1 MGSHSHDHC
10 LASSGSHCHDH
21 GQDAAE
27 KDVVHAIAMEE
38 PEDHSGR
45 YDHHH
50 DGRRHQHGNG
60 GAAAAGAGLE
70 TTNSAESA
78 ANQRRENEDLK
89 KATAFVLV
97 FFVVEVIGGV
107 WSGSLAIISDAAHLL
122 ADVSGFILAM
132 VANEIASR
140 PACDKLTYGPV
151 RAEVLS
157 ALFSTVTIV
166 VLSLLLV
173 YSAVVRIVDFS
184 KGEGEEIDGRMMSF
198 IAALGLLVNVAL
210 LSIFGHEH
218 GGHDHSHGHG
228 HGHSHAHDDHDEEEG
243 LVFPAKLRAGVGER
257 ASLVNNQSVNSN
269 SSTTNRGSGDAG
281 LPLDISSSSGAS
293 SMAGGQ
299 DVYGSLAV
307 GDGGGTAALGGL
319 ATGVDRFPEVRAG
332 VGEEVVGG
340 EVVVKL
346 KKEKNINMEAAV
358 LHAIT
363 DLVQSAGVLLAG
375 LLIWYDPRWKWAD
388 PIATLFFVGLVL
400 NSTRWL
406 LKRAFNV
413 LLEGVPDSIDYDQLR
428 HRLLSIEGVTDLH
441 CLHVWSLTL
450 GRTVVSAHIKATDPE
465 KALVS
470 AHGICEAMG
479 VIHSTIQVQVDHC
492 VDSRCKHPCVST
504 VGGCCGPTTIS
515 ARPSPQCGLSP
526 SRATSAP

>member
-1 MGSHSHDHC
+1 
-10 LASSGSHCHDH
+10 
-21 GQDAAE
+21 
-27 KDVVHAIAMEE
+27 
-38 PEDHSGR
+38 
-45 YDHHH
+45 
-50 DGRRHQHGNG
+50 
-60 GAAAAGAGLE
+60 
-70 TTNSAESA
+70 
-78 ANQRRENEDLK
+78 
-89 KATAFVLV
+89 
-97 FFVVEVIGGV
+97 
-107 WSGSLAIISDAAHLL
+107 
-122 ADVSGFILAM
+122 
-132 VANEIASR
+132 
-140 PACDKLTYGPV
+140 
-151 RAEVLS
+151 
-157 ALFSTVTIV
+157 
-166 VLSLLLV
+166 
-173 YSAVVRIVDFS
+173 
-184 KGEGEEIDGRMMSF
+184 MMTF

-228 HGHSHAHDDHDEEEG
+228 HGHAHAHDDHDEEEG
-243 LVFPAKLRAGVGER
+243 LVVPAKLRAGVGER
-257 ASLVNNQSVNSN
+257 ASLVNNRSVNSN
-269 SSTTNRGSGDAG
+269 GSTTNSGSGDAG
-281 LPLDISSSSGAS
+281 LPLDISSSSSGAS

-319 ATGVDRFPEVRAG
+319 GTGVDRFPEVRAG

-340 EVVVKL
+340 ETVVKL

-358 LHAIT
+358 LHAVT

-413 LLEGVPDSIDYDQLR
+413 LLEGVPDSMDYDQLR
-428 HRLLSIEGVTDLH
+428 RRLSSIEGVTDLH

-479 VIHSTIQVQVDHC
+479 AVHSTIQVQVDHC
-492 VDSRCKHPCVST
+492 VDSRCKHPCVSA
-504 VGGCCGPTTIS
+504 VGGCCGPTAIS
-515 ARPSPQCGLSP
+515 ARPAPQCALSA

>member
-1 MGSHSHDHC
+1 MGSHAHDHSH
-10 LASSGSHCHDH
+10 ASGLHCHDH
-21 GQDAAE
+21 GQHAAE
-27 KDVVHAIAMEE
+27 KGAVHAIAMEE
-38 PEDHSGR
+38 SEDHNDR
-45 YDHHH
+45 YAYDHHD
-50 DGRRHQHGNG
+50 DGRRHHDGNG
-60 GAAAAGAGLE
+60 GAAAGAGQK

-78 ANQRRENEDLK
+78 ANQRKLK
-89 KATAFVLV
+89 QATAFVLV

-122 ADVSGFILAM
+122 ADVSGFVLAM

-166 VLSLLLV
+166 VLSLLLL
-173 YSAVVRIVDFS
+173 YSALARIVDFS
-184 KGEGEEIDGRMMSF
+184 KGQGEEIDGRMMTF

-228 HGHSHAHDDHDEEEG
+228 HGHAHAHDDHDEEEG
-243 LVFPAKLRAGVGER
+243 LVVPATLRAGVGER
-257 ASLVNNQSVNSN
+257 ASLVNNHCVNSN
-269 SSTTNRGSGDAG
+269 SSTTNNGSGDAG
-281 LPLDISSSSGAS
+281 LPLDISSSSSGAS

-319 ATGVDRFPEVRAG
+319 GTGVDRFPEVRAG
-332 VGEEVVGG
+332 VGEE
-340 EVVVKL
+340 VVKL

-358 LHAIT
+358 LHAVT

-375 LLIWYDPRWKWAD
+375 LLIWYDLRWKWAD

-428 HRLLSIEGVTDLH
+428 RRLSSIEGVTDLH

-479 VIHSTIQVQVDHC
+479 VVHSTIQVQVDHC
-492 VDSRCKHPCVST
+492 VDSRCKHPCVSA
-504 VGGCCGPTTIS
+504 VGGCCGPTAIS
-515 ARPSPQCGLSP
+515 ARPAPQCALSA